1 MEESEKLKKEQ
12 ELKKLKALE
21 ESIKIK
27 DQDKIKELLNE
38 IGSDP
43 VSLENYIQIIDSKV
57 SFKLNIEIN
66 NEEE

>member
-21 ESIKIK
+21 KIIKIK

-38 IGSDP
+38 IGSDS
-43 VSLENYIQIIDSKV
+43 VSLENYIKIIDSKV